1 MSALSN
7 REHLSDRKQ
16 EVGWLEDILKTE
28 FFAVIKKSCGESVEK
43 YWLTGVLPA
52 FCHGISPLSAT
63 QLISFE
69 EQYNS
74 LCGFT
79 EMDVEAIIKRT
90 LSEDEQRLA
99 MSDIKSWY
107 SGYRF
112 SHSIGSKPITGMFNP
127 QQVFVYLQK
136 MISGSLER
144 PHRGEGNSVQSA
156 TVLSVM
162 GEPGIVTFHH
172 LMDLLY
178 SKKTTN
184 VLTELSYRELMQKW
198 SEDKTYYLLFYL
210 GILTFDKDS
219 GYLSV
224 PNRCMHQLV
233 SPKVSCF

>member
-43 YWLTGVLPA
+43 YWLTG
-52 FCHGISPLSAT
+52 
-63 QLISFE
+63 
-69 EQYNS
+69 
-74 LCGFT
+74 
-79 EMDVEAIIKRT
+79 
-90 LSEDEQRLA
+90 
-99 MSDIKSWY
+99 
-107 SGYRF
+107 
-112 SHSIGSKPITGMFNP
+112 
-127 QQVFVYLQK
+127 
-136 MISGSLER
+136 
-144 PHRGEGNSVQSA
+144 
-156 TVLSVM
+156 VLSVM